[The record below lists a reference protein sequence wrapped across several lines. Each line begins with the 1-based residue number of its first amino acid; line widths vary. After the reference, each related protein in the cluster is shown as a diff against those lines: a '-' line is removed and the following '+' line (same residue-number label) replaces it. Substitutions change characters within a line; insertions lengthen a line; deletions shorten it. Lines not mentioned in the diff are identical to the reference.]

1 MTKSTT
7 ARMSKEKY
15 LDKVITWV
23 EKRKISSIKTAFET
37 EGYESPKIFTNQAT
51 KEQVQPD
58 VSFTIDNATHYSE
71 IALKCDDT
79 RRLVTRWKLLSTMA
93 SIKKGQLHL
102 FAPKGHKIFTK
113 KLVED
118 NNIDAL
124 IHSL

>member
-1 MTKSTT
+1 
-7 ARMSKEKY
+7 MSKEKY

-23 EKRKISSIKTAFET
+23 EKRKISSLKSSF
-37 EGYESPKIFTNQAT
+37 EGYEAPKIFTNQAT
-51 KEQVQPD
+51 QEQVQPD

-71 IALKCDDT
+71 IALKCEDT

-93 SIKKGQLHL
+93 NVKKGQLHL

>member
-1 MTKSTT
+1 
-7 ARMSKEKY
+7 MSKEKY

-23 EKRKISSIKTAFET
+23 EKRKISSLKSSFD
-37 EGYESPKIFTNQAT
+37 GYEDPKTFTNQAT

-71 IALKCDDT
+71 IALKCEDT

-93 SIKKGQLHL
+93 NFKKGQLHL

>member
-1 MTKSTT
+1 
-7 ARMSKEKY
+7 MSKEKY

-23 EKRKISSIKTAFET
+23 EKRKISSLKTALEG
-37 EGYESPKIFTNQAT
+37 GYEDPKIFTNQAT
-51 KEQVQPD
+51 QEQVQPD

-71 IALKCDDT
+71 IALKCEDT
-79 RRLVTRWKLLSTMA
+79 RRLVTRWKLLSIMA
-93 SIKKGQLHL
+93 NVKKGQLHL

>member
-1 MTKSTT
+1 
-7 ARMSKEKY
+7 MSKDKY
-15 LDKVITWV
+15 IDKVITWV
-23 EKRKISSIKTAFET
+23 EKRKISSIQTT
-37 EGYESPKIFTNQAT
+37 SEGYDDPKIFTNQST
-51 KEQVQPD
+51 QDQVQAD

-71 IALKCDDT
+71 IALKCENT
-79 RRLVTRWKLLSTMA
+79 RKLVTRWKLLSTMA
-93 SIKKGQLHL
+93 NVKKGQLHL